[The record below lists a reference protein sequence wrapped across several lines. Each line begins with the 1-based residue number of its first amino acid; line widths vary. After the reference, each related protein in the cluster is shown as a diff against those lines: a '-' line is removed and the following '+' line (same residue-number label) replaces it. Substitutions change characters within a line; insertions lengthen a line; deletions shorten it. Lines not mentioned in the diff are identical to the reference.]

1 MRRRDERGSGMV
13 ELIWLG
19 LILLLPVVYVVL
31 SAAAVQRGA
40 FATTAAAR
48 AAARAYALADTDARG
63 RTEALAA
70 ARAAYVDQGLP
81 GQSIDVRIDC
91 PPYPLCHRGGAVI
104 DVVVATRVTLPLLP
118 AFLGGHAPG
127 IDLDAGERV
136 PIGQYQEVVDAS

>member
-19 LILLLPVVYVVL
+19 LILLLPIVYVVL

-63 RTEALAA
+63 RVEALAA
-70 ARAAYVDQGLP
+70 ARAAYADQGLP

-104 DVVVATRVTLPLLP
+104 DVVVATRVPLPLLP
-118 AFLGGHAPG
+118 AFLGTHAPAIG
-127 IDLDAGERV
+127 LDAGERV
-136 PIGQYQEVVDAS
+136 PIGQYQEVADAS